1 MNHQF
6 VVVWDNTGLEYIGN
20 ITLDEQQRTW
30 AALKGEELK
39 YTIPN
44 LNHLMLR
51 ARYNMQRHYEI
62 YVVTAT
68 DGITADDIQAMFEA
82 APQQAA
88 DTIRR
93 LGQCLYSDRVE
104 QDKILIT

>member
-6 VVVWDNTGLEYIGN
+6 IVVWDNTGLEYIGN

-62 YVVTAT
+62 YIVTAT
-68 DGITADDIQAMFEA
+68 DGITASDIQQMFEA

-93 LGQCLYSDRVE
+93 LGQCLYSDRAE
-104 QDKILIT
+104 QDKILIK

>member
-6 VVVWDNTGLEYIGN
+6 VVVWDNTGLEYIGD

-30 AALKGEELK
+30 AALKGEELR

-68 DGITADDIQAMFEA
+68 DGITANDIQAMFEA

>member
-6 VVVWDNTGLEYIGN
+6 VVVWDNTGLEYIGD
-20 ITLDEQQRTW
+20 ITLDELQRTW

-44 LNHLMLR
+44 LEHLKLR
-51 ARYNMQRHYEI
+51 ARYNSQLHYEI
-62 YVVTAT
+62 YIVSAT
-68 DGITADDIQAMFEA
+68 DGITTNDIRDMFEA
-82 APQQAA
+82 NPQLAA

-93 LGQCLYSDRVE
+93 LGQCLYSDRANK
-104 QDKILIT
+104 DKILIT

>member
-6 VVVWDNTGLEYIGN
+6 VVVWDNTGLEYIGD

-30 AALKGEELK
+30 AALKGEELR